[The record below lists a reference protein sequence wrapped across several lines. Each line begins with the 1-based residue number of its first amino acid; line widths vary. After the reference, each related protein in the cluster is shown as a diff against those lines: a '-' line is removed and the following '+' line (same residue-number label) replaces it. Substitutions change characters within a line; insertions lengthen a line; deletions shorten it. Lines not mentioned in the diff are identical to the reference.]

1 MIYGMM
7 KWMILIHEKIFS
19 ELNVRLFEKNIMF
32 LAISGFITHLI
43 LILFETQLAVE
54 IFSGKTN
61 LSSNP
66 ISALYTPF
74 TFILVYEAFLLIYYL
89 PRSFT
94 TSVAKEYEIISLVLI
109 RKIFK
114 DIPNLDLDNND
125 LLNSNN
131 IQLLYDLSAVIIIFY
146 MIYLFK
152 KTWHDIPKKKT
163 KKNLEKF
170 ISYKKLLSVFLLP
183 TLIILCIYNFAD
195 WFNSVFY
202 STAPYSGNLDGVFF
216 KDFFTILILVDVLIL
231 LLSLQYTERYSQ
243 LIRNTGFI
251 ISTILL
257 RLSFGVEGLLSIV
270 LLLLGVVFGLIILR
284 IYKLAEKAY

>member
-1 MIYGMM
+1 M
-7 KWMILIHEKIFS
+7 KYVISIHKKIFS

-32 LAISGFITHLI
+32 LAIGGFIIHLM
-43 LILFETQLAVE
+43 LILFETQLGVE
-54 IFSGKTN
+54 IFSRKTN

-114 DIPNLDLDNND
+114 DIPNLDLNNND

-152 KTWHDIPKKKT
+152 KTWHDIPKRVT
-163 KKNLEKF
+163 KKNLERF
-170 ISYKKLLSVFLLP
+170 ISYKKLLSVLLLP
-183 TLIILCIYNFAD
+183 TLMILCIYNFAV
-195 WFNSVFY
+195 WFDSVFY
-202 STAPYSGNLDGVFF
+202 TENIYSGNLDGVFF

-257 RLSFGVEGLLSIV
+257 RLSFGVDGLLSII

>member
-1 MIYGMM
+1 M
-7 KWMILIHEKIFS
+7 KYVISIHKKIFS

-32 LAISGFITHLI
+32 LAIGGFIIHLM
-43 LILFETQLAVE
+43 LILFETHLGVE
-54 IFSGKTN
+54 IFSRKTN

-114 DIPNLDLDNND
+114 DIPNLDLNNND
-125 LLNSNN
+125 LFNSNN

-146 MIYLFK
+146 LIYLFK
-152 KTWHDIPKKKT
+152 KTWHDIPKKET
-163 KKNLEKF
+163 KKNLERF
-170 ISYKKLLSVFLLP
+170 ISYKKLLSVLLLP
-183 TLIILCIYNFAD
+183 TLMILCIYNFAE

-202 STAPYSGNLDGVFF
+202 TENIYSGNLDGVFF

-257 RLSFGVEGLLSIV
+257 RLSFGVDGLLSII

>member
-1 MIYGMM
+1 M
-7 KWMILIHEKIFS
+7 KYVISIHKKIFS

-32 LAISGFITHLI
+32 LAIAGFIAHLTLI
-43 LILFETQLAVE
+43 LIETQLGVE
-54 IFSGKTN
+54 IFSRKTN

-114 DIPNLDLDNND
+114 DIPNLDLNNND

-146 MIYLFK
+146 LIYLFK
-152 KTWHDIPKKKT
+152 KTWHDIPKRET
-163 KKNLEKF
+163 KKNLERF
-170 ISYKKLLSVFLLP
+170 ISYKKLLSVLLLP
-183 TLIILCIYNFAD
+183 TLMILCIYNFAE

-202 STAPYSGNLDGVFF
+202 TENIYSGNLDGVFF

-257 RLSFGVEGLLSIV
+257 RLSFGVDGLLSII

>member
-1 MIYGMM
+1 M
-7 KWMILIHEKIFS
+7 KWLIPIHEKIFS

-32 LAISGFITHLI
+32 FAIGGFIIHLI
-43 LILFETQLAVE
+43 LILLETQLGVE

-114 DIPNLDLDNND
+114 DIPNLDLNNND

-152 KTWHDIPKKKT
+152 KTWHDIPKKET
-163 KKNLEKF
+163 KKNLERF
-170 ISYKKLLSVFLLP
+170 ISYKKLLSVLLLP
-183 TLIILCIYNFAD
+183 TLMILCIYNFAE

-202 STAPYSGNLDGVFF
+202 SENIYSGNLDGVFF

-257 RLSFGVEGLLSIV
+257 RLSFGVDGLLSVI
-270 LLLLGVVFGLIILR
+270 LLLLGVIFGLIILR